1 MTSSIHI
8 GRNGAMSFNG
18 YDATNLYRAAMI
30 KQGIKL
36 HRDTGMI
43 LTRGATITKL
53 FGMASEYTGKKYK
66 RGQHNAAIAD
76 METWIDDAKTAITI
90 TSDKE

>member
-1 MTSSIHI
+1 MTNSTINV
-8 GRNGAMSFNG
+8 GPNGVTSFNG
-18 YDATNLYRAAMI
+18 FDATNLYRAAMV

-53 FGMASEYTGKKYK
+53 FAMATGYTGKKYK

-76 METWIDDAKTAITI
+76 MEAWIDAAKASITY
-90 TSDKE
+90 TSN

>member
-1 MTSSIHI
+1 MTKSTITV
-8 GRNGAMSFNG
+8 GPNGVTSFNG

-30 KQGIKL
+30 KSGIKL
-36 HRDTGMI
+36 HRDTGML

-76 METWIDDAKTAITI
+76 MEAWIETAKLSIEYHR
-90 TSDKE
+90 S